1 MAFADALSFP
11 AVRRL
16 YGSCRWLL
24 TLAAVAASLGSAAAQ
39 AQPCSI
45 DFTVTL
51 RNFNKAGAG
60 PAGNPDYGFLP
71 EPANV
76 NDRKIVRAVLP
87 AAGQPAYRPATGFKT
102 TTTHSECRDL

>member
-1 MAFADALSFP
+1 MLPSLN
-11 AVRRL
+11 RETCT
-16 YGSCRWLL
+16 CRWLL
-24 TLAAVAASLGSAAAQ
+24 SLAAIAARLGSAAAQ

-45 DFTVTL
+45 SFTVTL

-76 NDRKIVRAVLP
+76 NDRKIVKAVLP
-87 AAGQPAYRPATGFKT
+87 AAGQPAYRPATGFNT
-102 TTTHSECRDL
+102 TTTHSELEGSYDGSL

>member
-1 MAFADALSFP
+1 MRVHQLVPSLTPTLVTCRCLLS
-11 AVRRL
+11 
-16 YGSCRWLL
+16 
-24 TLAAVAASLGSAAAQ
+24 LAALAANLGGIAAQ

-45 DFTVTL
+45 AFTVTL

-76 NDRKIVRAVLP
+76 NDRKIARAVLP
-87 AAGQPAYRPATGFKT
+87 AAGQPAYRPATGFNT
-102 TTTHSECRDL
+102 TTTHSEIQG